1 MFLYL
6 FLGKTLKHFIK
17 ICGITSVEDAQAVH
31 LAGADAIGLMMYKNS
46 SRYLELHKAKEI
58 YDFINNKLIKL
69 TKNSIKKLK
78 KGIILEKLFKKNS
91 VNIFFIKR

>member
-1 MFLYL
+1 MDHEVIFGMKNCIKKFLPTILVEYNFSNFSKIHNYL
-6 FLGKTLKHFIK
+6 KIK
-17 ICGITSVEDAQAVH
+17 YDC
-31 LAGADAIGLMMYKNS
+31 YF
-46 SRYLELHKAKEI
+46 